1 MYCPRCGHQPIS
13 EALRF
18 CSYCGLKLG
27 VVKASLADEDEV
39 APMAP
44 AANQALASPLLPRD
58 INIGVILMFVG
69 TLVAALLA
77 GRDFGREGGA
87 LILLVAFSSILL
99 LSRPLLKLVYKL
111 LSWEEPP
118 AHAISVNQRRM
129 MFGSMLMFASTI
141 ILAISSLMVFGRMR
155 TPEFLFGL
163 LAVFVVLLFVS
174 KYLTRALR
182 YLVADDVSITS
193 PQNVPA
199 VPVSVGDAA
208 ANAALTA
215 GREMPVSLFGPQ
227 RVQTAEILTP
237 ASVTENTT
245 NLLDDK

>member
-99 LSRPLLKLVYKL
+99 LSRPLLKLVYRL

>member
-1 MYCPRCGHQPIS
+1 
-13 EALRF
+13 
-18 CSYCGLKLG
+18 
-27 VVKASLADEDEV
+27 
-39 APMAP
+39 
-44 AANQALASPLLPRD
+44 
-58 INIGVILMFVG
+58 
-69 TLVAALLA
+69 
-77 GRDFGREGGA
+77 
-87 LILLVAFSSILL
+87 
-99 LSRPLLKLVYKL
+99 
-111 LSWEEPP
+111 
-118 AHAISVNQRRM
+118 
-129 MFGSMLMFASTI
+129 MFASTI

-199 VPVSVGDAA
+199 VPVSVGDAV

>member
-1 MYCPRCGHQPIS
+1 
-13 EALRF
+13 
-18 CSYCGLKLG
+18 
-27 VVKASLADEDEV
+27 
-39 APMAP
+39 
-44 AANQALASPLLPRD
+44 
-58 INIGVILMFVG
+58 
-69 TLVAALLA
+69 
-77 GRDFGREGGA
+77 
-87 LILLVAFSSILL
+87 
-99 LSRPLLKLVYKL
+99 
-111 LSWEEPP
+111 
-118 AHAISVNQRRM
+118 NQRRM

>member
-99 LSRPLLKLVYKL
+99 LSRPLLKLVYRL
-111 LSWEEPP
+111 LSWEKPP